1 MRIYLTLII
10 VAFLITGCDKTETEN
25 QKVGNVHV
33 PPGVKMR
40 SYSTNE
46 PNYEIG
52 DCIVTI
58 TALPESKGK
67 VIRYVWVENFQKGL
81 KPTVEKL
88 EVIPAVVFDDVAE
101 SDAKRIVSNLIH
113 LGCSAKYETPKQ
125 K

>member
-1 MRIYLTLII
+1 MRVYLTLII
-10 VAFLITGCDKTETEN
+10 VAFLITGCDKIETE
-25 QKVGNVHV
+25 KVGNIHV

-52 DCIVTI
+52 NCMVTI
-58 TALPESKGK
+58 TALPESKMN
-67 VIRYVWVENFQKGL
+67 VVTYVWIENFQKGL
-81 KPTVEKL
+81 KPTVDKL
-88 EVIPAVVFDDVAE
+88 EVIPAVMFDDVAE

-113 LGCSAKYETPKQ
+113 LGCSAKYEHRKQ